1 MIRNIRIILGIRPEV
16 IKMSHVVRTCERQGV
31 DWSMIHTMQ
40 DCSCGMGRV
49 FSGGLDC
56 RMRSITRDV
65 GYSQPRHRGQTGR
78 MIGSMCMKK
87 VAILAAYNLESSIG
101 EIVERSK
108 KFVDTVIV
116 VSDGSKDDT
125 NLKAREAGAECP
137 LHTYTRGKGFAVR
150 KGIEYSKKFEPKY
163 IILMDADGQHL
174 PEEIPDLLQPVINGE
189 ADLVVGSRME
199 GELRTSTTNRIGNF
213 LLKLISFII
222 TTHWFTDTESG
233 FRAFKADEL
242 YSLELNSISYEIE
255 SELLLKSLNTG
266 LKVVEVPII
275 VPKAV
280 PGVTVRD
287 GIKIG
292 IYKIKTGLK
301 LKFVR

>member
-1 MIRNIRIILGIRPEV
+1 
-16 IKMSHVVRTCERQGV
+16 MSPVVRACERQGA
-31 DWSMIHTMQ
+31 DWFVLHTGQ
-40 DCSCGMGRV
+40 GRSWNAGRV
-49 FSGGLDC
+49 FSGGLGLPDAKYN
-56 RMRSITRDV
+56 RDV
-65 GYSQPRHRGQTGR
+65 GSRSARQGGR
-78 MIGSMCMKK
+78 QGMIESICMEK

-116 VSDGSKDDT
+116 VSDGSQDDT

-137 LHTYTRGKGFAVR
+137 SHTYNRGKGFAVR
-150 KGIEYSKKFEPKY
+150 KGIEYSKKFEPEY

-174 PEEIPDLLQPVINGE
+174 PEEIPDLLQPVMNMK
-189 ADLVVGSRME
+189 ADMVVGSRMK
-199 GELRTSTTNRIGNF
+199 GELRTSTTNMIGNF

-222 TTHWFTDTESG
+222 TKHWFTDTESG
-233 FRAFKADEL
+233 FRAFKADKL

-255 SELLLKSLNTG
+255 SELLLKSLHTG

-287 GIKIG
+287 GLKVG
-292 IYKIKTGLK
+292 LYKIKTGLK
-301 LKFVR
+301 LKFTR